1 MSYEFFIARR
11 YLRSK
16 RRTRFVSIITYISVG
31 GVLVGVAALVIVLSL
46 FNGFESEVRERII
59 GERAHIHIFSI
70 HNRPIAHSDA
80 LIARI
85 TQLDHVVAA
94 TPFILYKAMLS
105 SVPEGNADGVVVIG
119 IDPAR
124 EQRVTEIGKNILF
137 PTGGQLDL
145 ETRSRPGDP
154 EGEAYPGLL
163 IGRGLAD
170 GLGVVL
176 GQKVALANLQGVA
189 IGTSL
194 VPSVKVFRITGIFET
209 GLYEYDS
216 SFTYISLPEA
226 QRLFK
231 LGSGVTGIAV
241 RVDNRNRARVVADQI
256 ESALQHV
263 QENASAAGVDAASED
278 TYYTTDWMQ
287 QHKTLFRWMTIE
299 KWLSFAVLNL
309 IILVAAFNIVSTLI
323 MVVLEKTK
331 DIGILK
337 SMGATSRSVMKIFIC
352 QGSVVGVVGTLLG
365 CLVGFAACW
374 AQATFQFIALP
385 PDIYFINALP
395 IRMELV
401 DFVSVALGSIAICT
415 LATVYPAWKAAQ
427 LTPVE
432 AIRYE

>member
-1 MSYEFFIARR
+1 MSYEWFIAQR

-16 RRTRFVSIITYISVG
+16 RRTRFVSVITYISVG

-59 GERAHIHIFSI
+59 GERAHIHVLSI
-70 HNRPIAHSDA
+70 HNKPILHHDA

-85 TQLDHVVAA
+85 LQADHVLAA
-94 TPFILYKAMLS
+94 TPFILYKAMFSTL
-105 SVPEGNADGVVVIG
+105 PDGNSDGVVVIG
-119 IDPAR
+119 IDPVR
-124 EQRVTEIGKNILF
+124 EQRVTQIGKHVVF
-137 PTGGQLDL
+137 GTLDL
-145 ETRSRPGDP
+145 ETRSRQGDQP
-154 EGEAYPGLL
+154 GEAYPGLL

-176 GQKVALANLQGVA
+176 GQKIALANLQGVEIA
-189 IGTSL
+189 STL
-194 VPSVKVFRITGIFET
+194 VPTVKVFRVTGIFET
-209 GLYEYDS
+209 GLYEYDA

-231 LGSGVTGIAV
+231 LGGGVTGVAV
-241 RVDNRNRARVVADQI
+241 RVDDRNRARRIADEI
-256 ESALQHV
+256 ESALQQA
-263 QENASAAGVDAASED
+263 QERANETGTDAASEN

-331 DIGILK
+331 EVGILK
-337 SMGATSRSVMKIFIC
+337 SMGATSASVMKIFIC
-352 QGSVVGVVGTLLG
+352 QGSVVGVVGTVLG

-395 IRMELV
+395 IRMEVV
-401 DFVSVALGSIAICT
+401 DFVSVAVGSIAICT

>member
-1 MSYEFFIARR
+1 MSYELFIAQR

-59 GERAHIHIFSI
+59 GERAHVHVLSI
-70 HNRPIAHSDA
+70 HNKPITHYNA
-80 LIARI
+80 LIARLA
-85 TQLDHVVAA
+85 QVDHVVAA
-94 TPFILYKAMLS
+94 TPFVLSKAMLS
-105 SVPEGNADGVVVIG
+105 VLPDGSSDGVVVIG
-119 IDPAR
+119 IDPVR
-124 EQRVTEIGKNILF
+124 ERRVTEITKHVVFGSF
-137 PTGGQLDL
+137 DLDV
-145 ETRSRPGDP
+145 RPRPGDQP
-154 EGEAYPGLL
+154 GETSPGLL

-176 GQKVALANLQGVA
+176 GQKVALANLQGMS

-194 VPSVKVFRITGIFET
+194 VPTVKVFRVTGIFET

-216 SFTYISLPEA
+216 SFTYISLPDA

-231 LGSGVTGIAV
+231 LEDGVTGIAV
-241 RVDNRNRARVVADQI
+241 RVDDRNRARLIADEI
-256 ESALQHV
+256 ETALQHA
-263 QENASAAGVDAASED
+263 QENANAAGVDPAFED
-278 TYYTTDWMQ
+278 TYYTVDWMQ

-337 SMGATSRSVMKIFIC
+337 SMGATSKSVMKIFIC
-352 QGSVVGVVGTLLG
+352 QGSVVGVVGTVLG

-374 AQATFQFIALP
+374 AQETFQFIALP

-395 IRMELV
+395 IRMEVV
-401 DFVSVALGSIAICT
+401 DFVSVAVGSMAICT
-415 LATVYPAWKAAQ
+415 LATIYPAWKAAQ
-427 LTPVE
+427 LAPVE